1 VLAVLDR
8 LAHAIALVQ
17 DRSTG
22 VWWQVLDAA
31 GRARNYR
38 EASASSMFVY
48 ALSKAI
54 KNGWLDKTTYG
65 PVAARG
71 YQGILDQFVE
81 IDHEGRVSL
90 KGTCKAVGLG
100 GNPYRD
106 GSYDYYTGVEVMTN
120 EPKGLGAFLLASTER
135 E

>member
-1 VLAVLDR
+1 MN
-8 LAHAIALVQ
+8 
-17 DRSTG
+17 
-22 VWWQVLDAA
+22 
-31 GRARNYR
+31 GR
-38 EASASSMFVY
+38 F
-48 ALSKAI
+48 
-54 KNGWLDKTTYG
+54 WLDKTIYG
-65 PVAARG
+65 PIAARG

-81 IDHEGRVSL
+81 IDREGGVSL

-100 GNPYRD
+100 GDPY